1 MNGSGVEVIV
11 GCMFSGKTEELI
23 RRIHRAQYAKC
34 RIAAFNHTLD
44 GARYREG
51 ALVSHSGVEV
61 PTHAVNNPADIATI
75 ARKAGADVVAIDEG
89 QFFHSDVIPVVTE
102 LADDGHRVI
111 VAGLNLD
118 YRGEPF
124 GPMPALMARA
134 DELTLLTAICTRCG
148 NEATRSQRIIEGES
162 QILVGSKE
170 SYTARCRQC
179 HEP

>member
-34 RIAAFNHTLD
+34 PVSAFNHTLD
-44 GARYREG
+44 GARYKEG
-51 ALVSHSGVEV
+51 SLVSHNGIEV
-61 PTHAVNNPADIATI
+61 PTHAVSNPADIATI
-75 ARKAGADVVAIDEG
+75 AHKEGADVVAIDEG
-89 QFFHSDVIPVVTE
+89 QFFHAEIIEMVTG
-102 LADDGHRVI
+102 LADDGRRVI

-124 GPMPALMARA
+124 GPMPELMARA
-134 DELTLLTAICTRCG
+134 DDITLLTAICTCCG
-148 NEATRSQRIIEGES
+148 AEATRSQRIIESQS

-170 SYTARCRQC
+170 SYTARCRDC